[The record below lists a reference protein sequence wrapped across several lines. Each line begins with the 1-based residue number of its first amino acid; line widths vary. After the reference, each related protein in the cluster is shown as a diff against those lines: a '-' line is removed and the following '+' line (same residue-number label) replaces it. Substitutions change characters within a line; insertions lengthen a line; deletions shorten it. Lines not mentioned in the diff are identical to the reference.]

1 MKKLVAQIMAFIRE
15 EQGLSMVEYA
25 VAGAVIVSGAVVA
38 FQTLGTNVTT
48 QVDSISSNIGQ

>member
-38 FQTLGTNVTT
+38 FQTLGTNATT